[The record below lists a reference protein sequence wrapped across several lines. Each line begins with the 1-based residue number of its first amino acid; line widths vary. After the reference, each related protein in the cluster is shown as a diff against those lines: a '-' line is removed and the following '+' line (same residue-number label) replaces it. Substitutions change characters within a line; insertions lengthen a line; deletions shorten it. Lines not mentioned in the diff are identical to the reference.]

1 MENREFD
8 FDEPIIFCSHNLD
21 ISNTKKLAQE
31 LAKRLGANINI
42 MQGFD
47 DEIKETIKI
56 PNAIITKNLIGLNPK
71 YDKFYKYALEH
82 GDEAHLIATEYLQYI
97 FPVNVDYL
105 KLIDDLRNNPE
116 TNGDEDNSI
125 NELKKFGA
133 TEVHINNLSEVNPTA
148 EDKKDWSKLQKMLTN
163 AKSHYLYKVV

>member
-8 FDEPIIFCSHNLD
+8 FDEPVIFCSHNLD
-21 ISNTKKLAQE
+21 ISNTKKLAKE

-47 DEIKETIKI
+47 DEIKEAIKI

-71 YDKFYKYALEH
+71 YDKFFKYALEH
-82 GDEAHLIATEYLQYI
+82 GDEAHVIATEYLQYI
-97 FPVNVDYL
+97 LPASVDYL
-105 KLIDDLRNNPE
+105 KLIDDLRNIPE
-116 TNGDEDNSI
+116 NNADEDNSI

-133 TEVHINNLSEVNPTA
+133 SEVYINNSNEINLTD
-148 EDKKDWSKLQKMLTN
+148 EDKKDWSTVLEVLTK
-163 AKSHYLYKVV
+163 AKNQYCYKVV